1 MTSGDLAADEGTYAP
16 ELTSTLRLL
25 LPLHEA
31 AQAVRLLKSGFDIF
45 IAACAYQNYRLI
57 RVVDPFAVFEKVLGH
72 TQDAIQ

>member
-1 MTSGDLAADEGTYAP
+1 M
-16 ELTSTLRLL
+16 
-25 LPLHEA
+25 
-31 AQAVRLLKSGFDIF
+31 RLLKSGFDIF